1 MSTLAP
7 TLQAYFTDRLIRQ
20 RQASPHTVAAYRDA
34 FKLLLVFAQ
43 QQTGKPPSKLD
54 ISDLDAPLIG
64 AFLDHLEVE
73 RHNSIRTRNARLAA
87 IHSLF
92 RYAALRHPE
101 DAAVIQRVLAMPPK
115 LFDTTVVTYFT
126 EDEIDALLAATDQ
139 DTWTGRRD
147 NTMLAL
153 ACQTGLRASE
163 LTALTVGDV
172 HLGTGAHVSCL
183 GKGRRQRITPL
194 TANTVQLLQAWI
206 TERAGLNTDPLF
218 PTRRGTPLSRDALQ
232 RRLAKYAALAA
243 DSCPTL
249 AEKKSSPHV
258 MRHAAAMRL
267 LNAGVDIVTVALW
280 LGHQNVATT
289 NIYVHSDL
297 ALKERALARTAPKNL
312 PPGRYQPSDK
322 LLAFLEAL

>member
-34 FKLLLVFAQ
+34 VKLLLVFAQ
-43 QQTGKPPSKLD
+43 RHTGKPPSQLD
-54 ISDLDAPLIG
+54 VSDLDAPLIG

-73 RHNSIRTRNARLAA
+73 RGNSIRTRNARLAA

-92 RYAALRHPE
+92 RYTALRHPE

-126 EDEIDALLAATDQ
+126 EDEIDALLAAADQ
-139 DTWTGRRD
+139 HTWTGRRD
-147 NTMLAL
+147 KTMLAL

-194 TANTVQLLQAWI
+194 AANTAQLLQAWI
-206 TERAGLNTDPLF
+206 TERGGSNTDPLF

-232 RRLAKYAALAA
+232 RRITKYAALAA

-249 AEKKSSPHV
+249 AEKPASPHV
-258 MRHAAAMRL
+258 MRHSAAMRL

-289 NIYVHSDL
+289 NTYIHSDL

>member
-34 FKLLLVFAQ
+34 FKLLLVFAH
-43 QQTGKPPSKLD
+43 QQTGKPPSQLD

-73 RHNSIRTRNARLAA
+73 RGNSIRTRNARLAA

-126 EDEIDALLAATDQ
+126 EDEIDALLGATDQ
-139 DTWTGRRD
+139 QTWTGRRD

-172 HLGTGAHVSCL
+172 HLGTALH
-183 GKGRRQRITPL
+183 L
-194 TANTVQLLQAWI
+194 TACNRI
-206 TERAGLNTDPLF
+206 HR
-218 PTRRGTPLSRDALQ
+218 S
-232 RRLAKYAALAA
+232 
-243 DSCPTL
+243 
-249 AEKKSSPHV
+249 
-258 MRHAAAMRL
+258 
-267 LNAGVDIVTVALW
+267 
-280 LGHQNVATT
+280 
-289 NIYVHSDL
+289 SDL
-297 ALKERALARTAPKNL
+297 I
-312 PPGRYQPSDK
+312 
-322 LLAFLEAL
+322 

>member
-20 RQASPHTVAAYRDA
+20 RQASPHTVTAYRDA

-43 QQTGKPPSKLD
+43 KQTGKPPSQLD
-54 ISDLDAPLIG
+54 IADLDAPLIS

-73 RHNSIRTRNARLAA
+73 RGNSIRTRNARLAA

-92 RYAALRHPE
+92 RYAAMRHPE
-101 DAAVIQRVLAMPPK
+101 DAAVIQRILAMPPK

-139 DTWTGRRD
+139 HTWTGRRD
-147 NTMLAL
+147 KTMLAL

-194 TANTVQLLQAWI
+194 TANTVQLLQAWV
-206 TERAGLNTDPLF
+206 TERDGSNTDALF

-232 RRLAKYAALAA
+232 RRITTYAALAT

-249 AEKKSSPHV
+249 AEKRSSPHV
-258 MRHAAAMRL
+258 LRHSAAMRL

-289 NIYVHSDL
+289 NTYVHSDL
-297 ALKERALARTAPKNL
+297 TLKERALAMTAPKNL

>member
-1 MSTLAP
+1 M
-7 TLQAYFTDRLIRQ
+7 
-20 RQASPHTVAAYRDA
+20 
-34 FKLLLVFAQ
+34 
-43 QQTGKPPSKLD
+43 
-54 ISDLDAPLIG
+54 IG

-73 RHNSIRTRNARLAA
+73 RDNSIRTRNARLAA

-101 DAAVIQRVLAMPPK
+101 DAAVIGRVLAMPPK

-126 EDEIDALLAATDQ
+126 EDEIEALLAATDQ
-139 DTWTGRRD
+139 QTWTGRRD
-147 NTMLAL
+147 KTMLAL

-163 LTALTVGDV
+163 LTALTVSDI
-172 HLGTGAHVSCL
+172 HLGS
-183 GKGRRQRITPL
+183 RSPRQLPRQGPP
-194 TANTVQLLQAWI
+194 TANHTPRGQH
-206 TERAGLNTDPLF
+206 RATAPSLDHR
-218 PTRRGTPLSRDALQ
+218 TRRVEHRPTVPHTARNPTQPRRSATPHRQ
-232 RRLAKYAALAA
+232 IRRPRRRLLSDTGRKAA
-243 DSCPTL
+243 
-249 AEKKSSPHV
+249 SPHV
-258 MRHAAAMRL
+258 MRHSAAMRL

-312 PPGRYQPSDK
+312 PPGRYKPSDK

>member
-43 QQTGKPPSKLD
+43 RQTGKPPSQLD
-54 ISDLDAPLIG
+54 VSDLDVPLIG

-73 RHNSIRTRNARLAA
+73 RGNSIRTRNARLAA

-101 DAAVIQRVLAMPPK
+101 DAAVIGRVLAMPPK

-126 EDEIDALLAATDQ
+126 EDEIEALLAATDQ
-139 DTWTGRRD
+139 HTWTGRRD
-147 NTMLAL
+147 KTMLAL

-163 LTALTVGDV
+163 LTALAVGDV

-194 TANTVQLLQAWI
+194 AANTARLLQAWI
-206 TERAGLNTDPLF
+206 TECAGSNTDPLF

-232 RRLAKYAALAA
+232 RRIDKYAALAA

-249 AEKKSSPHV
+249 TEKRASPHI
-258 MRHAAAMRL
+258 MRHSAAMRL

-289 NIYVHSDL
+289 NTYVHADL

-312 PPGRYQPSDK
+312 PPGRYQPADK

>member
-20 RQASPHTVAAYRDA
+20 RQASPHTVSAYRDA

-43 QQTGKPPSKLD
+43 QQTGKLPSQLD
-54 ISDLDAPLIG
+54 VSDLDAPLIG

-73 RHNSIRTRNARLAA
+73 RGNSIRTRNARLAA

-92 RYAALRHPE
+92 RYTALRHPE

-126 EDEIDALLAATDQ
+126 EDEIDALLAATDRQ
-139 DTWTGRRD
+139 TWTGRRD
-147 NTMLAL
+147 KTMLAL
-153 ACQTGLRASE
+153 ACQTGVRVSE

-183 GKGRRQRITPL
+183 GKGRRQRITPI

-206 TERAGLNTDPLF
+206 TERGGSNTDPLF

-249 AEKKSSPHV
+249 AEKRSSPHV

-297 ALKERALARTAPKNL
+297 ALKERALARTAPKNF

>member
-20 RQASPHTVAAYRDA
+20 RQASPHTVSAYRDA

-43 QQTGKPPSKLD
+43 QQTGKLPSQLD
-54 ISDLDAPLIG
+54 VSDLDAPLIG

-73 RHNSIRTRNARLAA
+73 RGNSIRTRNARLAA

-92 RYAALRHPE
+92 RYTALRHPE

-115 LFDTTVVTYFT
+115 LFDTSVVTYFT
-126 EDEIDALLAATDQ
+126 EDEIDALLAATDRQ
-139 DTWTGRRD
+139 TWTGRRD
-147 NTMLAL
+147 KTMLAL
-153 ACQTGLRASE
+153 ACQTGVRVSE

-183 GKGRRQRITPL
+183 GKGRRQRITPI

-206 TERAGLNTDPLF
+206 TERGGSNTDPLF

-232 RRLAKYAALAA
+232 QRLAKYAALAA

-249 AEKKSSPHV
+249 AEKRSSPHV
-258 MRHAAAMRL
+258 MRHY
-267 LNAGVDIVTVALW
+267 VDGRVMWPEAVSALVAEPRGL
-280 LGHQNVATT
+280 VPAT
-289 NIYVHSDL
+289 
-297 ALKERALARTAPKNL
+297 
-312 PPGRYQPSDK
+312 
-322 LLAFLEAL
+322 